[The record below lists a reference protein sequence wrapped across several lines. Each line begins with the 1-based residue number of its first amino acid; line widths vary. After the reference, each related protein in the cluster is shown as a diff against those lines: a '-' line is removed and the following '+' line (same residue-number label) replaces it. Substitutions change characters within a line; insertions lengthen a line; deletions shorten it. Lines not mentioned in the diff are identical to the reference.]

1 MARAKD
7 HVLLDAIRGRGLH
20 DVFRQTRTD
29 TNPSCEC
36 EQRLGAELR
45 AETPD
50 DVGSVVAGEA
60 QREWVVEHP
69 GWRLFSMQG
78 SRDRGQHGGAAR
90 PAGGELHAIEM
101 LGSLMSRPLL
111 TANDPLTANCARMA
125 ASMTRDTTICAHMA
139 NSGRWIDG
147 PSA

>member
-20 DVFRQTRTD
+20 DVFRQARTD

-36 EQRLGAELR
+36 EQCLGAELR

-60 QREWVVEHP
+60 EREWVVEHP
-69 GWRLFSMQG
+69 GWRLFSMRRP
-78 SRDRGQHGGAAR
+78 RDRGQHGCAAR
-90 PAGGELHAIEM
+90 PAGGERHANEM
-101 LGSLMSRPLL
+101 LGSLTSRPLL
-111 TANDPLTANCARMA
+111 QPTTFLQPTAPEWRH
-125 ASMTRDTTICAHMA
+125 R
-139 NSGRWIDG
+139 
-147 PSA
+147 